1 MSLIDNARS
10 LASHLRS
17 RVAGNARSAH
27 LDALPAEDADFSAI
41 WNECRPYTMTSF
53 ARGLALFRSVR
64 YLVENDIRG
73 DIVECGVWRGGSCMI
88 AMATL
93 RLFGAMNRRVLLF
106 DTFQGMTEP
115 GAEDVDLMGTSA
127 EAIFGAHAYTP
138 DNPLCRA
145 GLDEVK
151 SNIATIGYPGDLV
164 EFIPGDVRQT
174 VRAFRP
180 RPISLLRL
188 RERGVLIIDDYG
200 HWQGA
205 RRAVDEY
212 MATLRAAGRAPMLN
226 IIDYTG
232 RLAVKVGRCPT
243 LDSRGSRTAT

>member
-1 MSLIDNARS
+1 
-10 LASHLRS
+10 
-17 RVAGNARSAH
+17 
-27 LDALPAEDADFSAI
+27 
-41 WNECRPYTMTSF
+41 
-53 ARGLALFRSVR
+53 
-64 YLVENDIRG
+64 
-73 DIVECGVWRGGSCMI
+73 
-88 AMATL
+88 
-93 RLFGAMNRRVLLF
+93 MNRRVLLF

-127 EAIFGAHAYTP
+127 EAIFGPHAYAP

-151 SNIATIGYPGDLV
+151 RNIATIGYPGELV

-180 RPISLLRL
+180 RPISLLRLDTDFYDSTKIELDILYPYL